1 MIRGLELLLSSDLWD
16 DKKNMAVKDRSAI
29 RPFQL
34 KSDLRLVMAAKYW
47 YMIQIG
53 VLNNDLRFVVLC

>member
-1 MIRGLELLLSSDLWD
+1 MSQSLAKIMIRGLELLLSSDLWD

-34 KSDLRLVMAAKYW
+34 KSDLRLVMAAKY
-47 YMIQIG
+47 
-53 VLNNDLRFVVLC
+53 